1 MIVDDVRRL
10 PASPL
15 VVAEGTP
22 ITPAL
27 VASGAVDRRRAV
39 WLQPTPSVRR
49 ARLGER
55 DLPAAARQLYA
66 LIAEELDRSAR
77 EHRVPAVVDDGSC
90 TVDELVAAVERQF
103 AEALAGGP
111 LAEGLDERRALLRDA
126 NDAVVAQVLSY
137 YARPWARGEAGADV
151 RPFLCECADRE
162 CRAIVPLPVTALPAE
177 PLLAP
182 GHG

>member
-10 PASPL
+10 PSSPL

-27 VASGAVDRRRAV
+27 ASSGDLDRERAV
-39 WLQPTPSVRR
+39 WLQPTPALQR
-49 ARLGER
+49 ARLEER
-55 DLPAAARQLYA
+55 ELPEAARHLYT
-66 LIAEELDRSAR
+66 LIAAELDRSVR
-77 EHRVPAVVDDGSC
+77 DHGVPVVVDDGAG

-103 AEALAGGP
+103 ADALAAGP
-111 LAEGLDERRALLRDA
+111 HADGLDERRALLREA
-126 NDAVVAQVLSY
+126 NEAVVAQVLAY
-137 YARPWARGEAGADV
+137 YGRPWARGDAGSDV

-162 CRAIVPLPVTALPAE
+162 CDAVVRLPVTALPAE

-182 GHG
+182 GHD